1 MEQKVKVIFV
11 PRSKPDSQLKMFV
24 SAVLFKA

>member
-11 PRSKPDSQLKMFV
+11 PRSNSDNQLKMFV
-24 SAVLFKA
+24 SAVLFMA

>member
-1 MEQKVKVIFV
+1 MIFV
-11 PRSKPDSQLKMFV
+11 PRSNSDNQLKMFV